1 MLATTHHL
9 HLGLLAKMRSYC
21 SCFQRRLSYMLQLW
35 RHPGNPFNRIGG
47 IYEGSLQFRWANSFS
62 GASCQNGQPRAFVYS
77 GERSVA
83 PLTVLPCSFTITI
96 TPTATS
102 SAQCTPHRSKI
113 PNKTPSTKGTK
124 NTRILA
130 CFWFY
135 LDTFLRA
142 LGVITHLVCVKV
154 RELR

>member
-47 IYEGSLQFRWANSFS
+47 IYEGSLQFRWANVFS
-62 GASCQNGQPRAFVYS
+62 GASCQNRQPHAFVYS

-96 TPTATS
+96 TPRLTQQ
-102 SAQCTPHRSKI
+102 AQHTPHRSDSEQTPRTKKTKI
-113 PNKTPSTKGTK
+113 LNSC
-124 NTRILA
+124 L
-130 CFWFY
+130 F
-135 LDTFLRA
+135 LVLLETFLRE
-142 LGVITHLVCVKV
+142 
-154 RELR
+154 R